1 MILSLQ
7 FKYDVSTS
15 QLNHLRISSGMVRQ
29 NLTYHC
35 LNSRAKI
42 MVMTRDEQEMAS
54 LDVLSDECSRMD
66 GEWRK
71 SVFEVQT
78 RDTDQLPIQDV
89 AVMDIGEKNQKFKLQ
104 VGPICFE

>member
-1 MILSLQ
+1 
-7 FKYDVSTS
+7 
-15 QLNHLRISSGMVRQ
+15 
-29 NLTYHC
+29 
-35 LNSRAKI
+35 